1 MAVSTPASHLA
12 ASAWKPGQSGNPAG
26 RPRGSRNKL
35 GEAFLA
41 DLYADW
47 QANGIAVIAAVR
59 EQKPD
64 AYLKVVASI
73 IPHQLEIKDDIFA
86 ELSDEQLDAI
96 LAFTCNALGIA
107 DEGAAGVSDTSH

>member
-1 MAVSTPASHLA
+1 MAVSTPADHLA
-12 ASAWKPGQSGNPAG
+12 AHAWKPGQSGNPAG

-47 QANGIAVIAAVR
+47 QANGIAVIEAVR

-64 AYLKVVASI
+64 VYLKVVASI
-73 IPHQLEIKDDIFA
+73 LPHQLEIKDGPFDGI
-86 ELSDEQLDAI
+86 SDEQLSAI

-107 DEGAAGVSDTSH
+107 DEGAAGVSETSH